1 MKARIKKK
9 LAKKQA
15 CHQRIPDA
23 RACEPVLQFTE
34 FAKECWRI
42 QRLLPG
48 LDGNRKTLV
57 LKSSVEK
64 MIAML
69 AEADI
74 EIDDPE
80 GVDYR
85 DGMTVKVTLFED
97 SINLPSGKT
106 IITETLEP
114 GIYVGG
120 RLASQAKV
128 IVTVGKGPVK

>member
-15 CHQRIPDA
+15 RQHRTPDA

-42 QRLLPG
+42 QRLLPE

-64 MIAML
+64 MITML

-80 GVDYR
+80 GIDYR

-97 SINLPSGKT
+97 SINLPGGKT

>member
-9 LAKKQA
+9 LAKKHAQSQGTQPA
-15 CHQRIPDA
+15 QPKSAVRPLA
-23 RACEPVLQFTE
+23 QF
-34 FAKECWRI
+34 AAECWRI
-42 QRLLPG
+42 QKLLPEF
-48 LDGNRKTLV
+48 DGNKKALLLR
-57 LKSSVEK
+57 SSVEK

-85 DGMTVKVTLFED
+85 DGMTVKVTLFEE
-97 SINLPSGKT
+97 SFNVPSGKT
-106 IITETLEP
+106 IIAETLEP
-114 GIYVGG
+114 GIYVEG
-120 RLASQAKV
+120 RLVSQAKV

>member
-15 CHQRIPDA
+15 H
-23 RACEPVLQFTE
+23 PVLSADVRTHQPTPHLVE

-42 QRLLPG
+42 QRLLPDF
-48 LDGNRKTLV
+48 DGNRKTLV
-57 LKSSVEK
+57 LKNSLEK
-64 MIAML
+64 MVSLL
-69 AEADI
+69 AGADI

-80 GVDYR
+80 GIDYR

-97 SINLPSGKT
+97 SLELPIGKT
-106 IITETLEP
+106 IIAETLEP
-114 GIYVGG
+114 AIYVGG

-128 IVTVGKGPVK
+128 VVTVGKGPDK

>member
-15 CHQRIPDA
+15 QSQGTQPA
-23 RACEPVLQFTE
+23 QPKSAVQPLAQF
-34 FAKECWRI
+34 AAECWRI
-42 QRLLPG
+42 QKLLPEFG
-48 LDGNRKTLV
+48 GNKKALL

-97 SINLPSGKT
+97 SITLPSGKT